1 MRHIYP
7 VATIGNAESSLPDRR
22 KGRAYCKMNG
32 LKNALN
38 MHKNSPAI
46 SPRHRL
52 ACTVV
57 RDTLNWIDGR
67 YDTDLHIQSVIEH
80 SGYTKWHFQR
90 LFRQVTGI
98 TIKDYIQC
106 RRLELAVCW
115 LTKTDL
121 SLFDV
126 ASRSGFS
133 GPQQLTRAMKRYQ
146 DTTPSEIRV
155 QYRNAYEHDEQA
167 EV

>member
-1 MRHIYP
+1 MKGILP
-7 VATIGNAESSLPDRR
+7 VTTMDNLKSALPDRR
-22 KGRAYCKMNG
+22 KSRAYCKMNG
-32 LKNALN
+32 LKEALERHEN
-38 MHKNSPAI
+38 TPGI

-52 ACTVV
+52 ACAVV
-57 RDTLNWIDGR
+57 RDTLSWIDGR
-67 YDTDLHIQSVIEH
+67 YDTDLDIQSVIAR

-115 LTKTDL
+115 LTKTDF

-126 ASRSGFS
+126 ALRSGFS
-133 GPQQLTRAMKRYQ
+133 GPLQLARAMKRYQ
-146 DTTPSEIRV
+146 DSTPSEIRG
-155 QYRNAYEHDEQA
+155 QYRNAHNERA
-167 EV
+167 EA